1 MFERKKL
8 DWGEGETSFIEI
20 FDNTDKPGFQF
31 AHATGF
37 NALTYK
43 ELLEPLSDNFN
54 VRAVDARGHG
64 FTKLKANP
72 QDMYDWKIYC
82 DDLIKSV
89 ELFVEKT
96 QKPIILSGHSMG
108 AASAI
113 QVAAIR
119 PDLVSGLVLVD
130 PVLMT
135 NKIKV
140 IFKIGRKY
148 PLFKNFPIIKQ
159 GMMMSEATKKRRR
172 YWKNKE
178 EIFNS
183 YKNKLIF
190 KTWTETTIRNY
201 IDGGTELIGDEA
213 QELIEEGDFRA
224 LKLRMGRETIS
235 EDILALESIRK
246 SIGEKIE
253 LMVDFNQGLNQ
264 SDALRRCH
272 ALDDMNLSWFEEPI
286 LYDDLEGYAK
296 LAREL
301 KTPLQIGENFY
312 GPREMYKAIRKQA
325 SDLVMP
331 DFMRIGGISGWLRSV
346 PIAAAAGIPVS
357 THLYPEV
364 AAHMMRITE
373 TAHWLEWQSWAN
385 PVLQQPYELTKV
397 DKIFY
402 QSTKETNI
410 ETLVMMMEKYLIE
423 NQNLIHGNQAT

>member
-20 FDNTDKPGFQF
+20 FDNKDKPGFQF

-113 QVAAIR
+113 QVAAIS

-172 YWKNKE
+172 YWKNQE

-201 IDGGTELIGDEA
+201 IEGGTELIGDETRLTCDPLWEA
-213 QELIEEGDFRA
+213 ATFSSWKHDAMGLID
-224 LKLRMGRETIS
+224 KLNCPITLLQAEFNSTARGNGPIKLMQQDKLGVH
-235 EDILALESIRK
+235 
-246 SIGEKIE
+246 KI
-253 LMVDFNQGLNQ
+253 VKG
-264 SDALRRCH
+264 
-272 ALDDMNLSWFEEPI
+272 
-286 LYDDLEGYAK
+286 
-296 LAREL
+296 
-301 KTPLQIGENFY
+301 
-312 GPREMYKAIRKQA
+312 
-325 SDLVMP
+325 
-331 DFMRIGGISGWLRSV
+331 
-346 PIAAAAGIPVS
+346 S
-357 THLYPEV
+357 THFLPMEFPNIIKEEIISLQK
-364 AAHMMRITE
+364 RINTE
-373 TAHWLEWQSWAN
+373 
-385 PVLQQPYELTKV
+385 K
-397 DKIFY
+397 K
-402 QSTKETNI
+402 
-410 ETLVMMMEKYLIE
+410 
-423 NQNLIHGNQAT
+423 

>member
-172 YWKNKE
+172 HWKNKE

-190 KTWTETTIRNY
+190 KTWTESTIRNY
-201 IDGGTELIGDEA
+201 IEGGTELVGDETRLTCDPLWEA
-213 QELIEEGDFRA
+213 ATFSSWKHDAMGLIDKLNCPITLLQAEFNSTARGDGPI
-224 LKLRMGRETIS
+224 KLMKQDKLGVH
-235 EDILALESIRK
+235 
-246 SIGEKIE
+246 KIIK
-253 LMVDFNQGLNQ
+253 G
-264 SDALRRCH
+264 
-272 ALDDMNLSWFEEPI
+272 
-286 LYDDLEGYAK
+286 
-296 LAREL
+296 
-301 KTPLQIGENFY
+301 
-312 GPREMYKAIRKQA
+312 
-325 SDLVMP
+325 
-331 DFMRIGGISGWLRSV
+331 
-346 PIAAAAGIPVS
+346 S
-357 THLYPEV
+357 THFLPMEFPNIIKEEINKLQK
-364 AAHMMRITE
+364 RINTE
-373 TAHWLEWQSWAN
+373 
-385 PVLQQPYELTKV
+385 K
-397 DKIFY
+397 K
-402 QSTKETNI
+402 
-410 ETLVMMMEKYLIE
+410 
-423 NQNLIHGNQAT
+423 

>member
-172 YWKNKE
+172 YWKSKE

-183 YKNKLIF
+183 CKNKLIF
-190 KTWTETTIRNY
+190 KTWTEATLRNY
-201 IDGGTELIGDEA
+201 IEGGTELIGDEIRLTCDPLWEA
-213 QELIEEGDFRA
+213 ATFSSWKHDAMGLID
-224 LKLRMGRETIS
+224 KLNCPITLLQAEFNSTARGNGPIKLMQQDKLGVH
-235 EDILALESIRK
+235 
-246 SIGEKIE
+246 KI
-253 LMVDFNQGLNQ
+253 VKG
-264 SDALRRCH
+264 
-272 ALDDMNLSWFEEPI
+272 
-286 LYDDLEGYAK
+286 
-296 LAREL
+296 
-301 KTPLQIGENFY
+301 
-312 GPREMYKAIRKQA
+312 
-325 SDLVMP
+325 
-331 DFMRIGGISGWLRSV
+331 
-346 PIAAAAGIPVS
+346 S
-357 THLYPEV
+357 THFLPMEFPNIIKEEINSLQK
-364 AAHMMRITE
+364 RINTE
-373 TAHWLEWQSWAN
+373 
-385 PVLQQPYELTKV
+385 K
-397 DKIFY
+397 K
-402 QSTKETNI
+402 
-410 ETLVMMMEKYLIE
+410 
-423 NQNLIHGNQAT
+423 

>member
-20 FDNTDKPGFQF
+20 FDNKDKPGFQF

-148 PLFKNFPIIKQ
+148 LF
-159 GMMMSEATKKRRR
+159 S
-172 YWKNKE
+172 
-178 EIFNS
+178 
-183 YKNKLIF
+183 
-190 KTWTETTIRNY
+190 
-201 IDGGTELIGDEA
+201 
-213 QELIEEGDFRA
+213 
-224 LKLRMGRETIS
+224 
-235 EDILALESIRK
+235 
-246 SIGEKIE
+246 
-253 LMVDFNQGLNQ
+253 
-264 SDALRRCH
+264 
-272 ALDDMNLSWFEEPI
+272 
-286 LYDDLEGYAK
+286 
-296 LAREL
+296 
-301 KTPLQIGENFY
+301 
-312 GPREMYKAIRKQA
+312 
-325 SDLVMP
+325 
-331 DFMRIGGISGWLRSV
+331 
-346 PIAAAAGIPVS
+346 
-357 THLYPEV
+357 
-364 AAHMMRITE
+364 
-373 TAHWLEWQSWAN
+373 
-385 PVLQQPYELTKV
+385 
-397 DKIFY
+397 KIFL
-402 QSTKETNI
+402 SLNK
-410 ETLVMMMEKYLIE
+410 V
-423 NQNLIHGNQAT
+423 

>member
-20 FDNTDKPGFQF
+20 FDNKDKPGFQF

-130 PVLMT
+130 PALMT

-201 IDGGTELIGDEA
+201 IEGGTELIGDETRLTCDPLWEA
-213 QELIEEGDFRA
+213 ATFSSWKHDAMGLIDKLNCPITLLQAEFNSTARGDGPI
-224 LKLRMGRETIS
+224 KLMKQDKLGVH
-235 EDILALESIRK
+235 
-246 SIGEKIE
+246 KI
-253 LMVDFNQGLNQ
+253 VKG
-264 SDALRRCH
+264 
-272 ALDDMNLSWFEEPI
+272 
-286 LYDDLEGYAK
+286 
-296 LAREL
+296 
-301 KTPLQIGENFY
+301 
-312 GPREMYKAIRKQA
+312 
-325 SDLVMP
+325 
-331 DFMRIGGISGWLRSV
+331 
-346 PIAAAAGIPVS
+346 S
-357 THLYPEV
+357 THFLPMEFPNIIKEEINSLQK
-364 AAHMMRITE
+364 RINTE
-373 TAHWLEWQSWAN
+373 
-385 PVLQQPYELTKV
+385 K
-397 DKIFY
+397 K
-402 QSTKETNI
+402 
-410 ETLVMMMEKYLIE
+410 
-423 NQNLIHGNQAT
+423 

>member
-20 FDNTDKPGFQF
+20 FDNKDKPGFQF

-201 IDGGTELIGDEA
+201 IEGGTELIGDETRLTCDPLWEA
-213 QELIEEGDFRA
+213 ATFSSWKHDAMGLIDKLNCPITLLQAEFNSTARGDGPI
-224 LKLRMGRETIS
+224 KLMKQDKLGVH
-235 EDILALESIRK
+235 
-246 SIGEKIE
+246 KI
-253 LMVDFNQGLNQ
+253 VKG
-264 SDALRRCH
+264 
-272 ALDDMNLSWFEEPI
+272 
-286 LYDDLEGYAK
+286 
-296 LAREL
+296 
-301 KTPLQIGENFY
+301 
-312 GPREMYKAIRKQA
+312 
-325 SDLVMP
+325 
-331 DFMRIGGISGWLRSV
+331 
-346 PIAAAAGIPVS
+346 S
-357 THLYPEV
+357 THFLPMEFPDIIKEEINNLQK
-364 AAHMMRITE
+364 RIN
-373 TAHWLEWQSWAN
+373 A
-385 PVLQQPYELTKV
+385 
-397 DKIFY
+397 
-402 QSTKETNI
+402 
-410 ETLVMMMEKYLIE
+410 EKK
-423 NQNLIHGNQAT
+423 

>member
-201 IDGGTELIGDEA
+201 IEGGTELIGDETRLTCDPLWEA
-213 QELIEEGDFRA
+213 ATFSSWKHDAMGLIDKLNCPITLLQAEFNSTARGEGPI
-224 LKLRMGRETIS
+224 KLMKQDKLGVH
-235 EDILALESIRK
+235 
-246 SIGEKIE
+246 KI
-253 LMVDFNQGLNQ
+253 VKG
-264 SDALRRCH
+264 
-272 ALDDMNLSWFEEPI
+272 
-286 LYDDLEGYAK
+286 
-296 LAREL
+296 
-301 KTPLQIGENFY
+301 
-312 GPREMYKAIRKQA
+312 
-325 SDLVMP
+325 
-331 DFMRIGGISGWLRSV
+331 
-346 PIAAAAGIPVS
+346 S
-357 THLYPEV
+357 THFLPMEFPDIIKEEINNLQK
-364 AAHMMRITE
+364 RIN
-373 TAHWLEWQSWAN
+373 A
-385 PVLQQPYELTKV
+385 
-397 DKIFY
+397 
-402 QSTKETNI
+402 
-410 ETLVMMMEKYLIE
+410 EKK
-423 NQNLIHGNQAT
+423 

>member
-20 FDNTDKPGFQF
+20 FDNKDKPGFQF

-43 ELLEPLSDNFN
+43 ELLEPLSYNFN

-148 PLFKNFPIIKQ
+148 PLFKNFPFIKQ

-172 YWKNKE
+172 YWKKKE

-201 IDGGTELIGDEA
+201 IEGGTELIGDETRLTCDPLWEA
-213 QELIEEGDFRA
+213 ATFSSWKHDAMGLID
-224 LKLRMGRETIS
+224 KLNCPITLLQAE
-235 EDILALESIRK
+235 
-246 SIGEKIE
+246 
-253 LMVDFNQGLNQ
+253 FN
-264 SDALRRCH
+264 ST
-272 ALDDMNLSWFEEPI
+272 
-286 LYDDLEGYAK
+286 
-296 LAREL
+296 AR
-301 KTPLQIGENFY
+301 GN
-312 GPREMYKAIRKQA
+312 GPRKLMQQDKLGVHKIVK
-325 SDLVMP
+325 
-331 DFMRIGGISGWLRSV
+331 G
-346 PIAAAAGIPVS
+346 S
-357 THLYPEV
+357 THFLPMEFPNIIKEEINSLQK
-364 AAHMMRITE
+364 RINTE
-373 TAHWLEWQSWAN
+373 
-385 PVLQQPYELTKV
+385 K
-397 DKIFY
+397 K
-402 QSTKETNI
+402 
-410 ETLVMMMEKYLIE
+410 
-423 NQNLIHGNQAT
+423 

>member
-20 FDNTDKPGFQF
+20 FGNADKPGFQF

-64 FTKLKANP
+64 FTKLKADP

-89 ELFVEKT
+89 ELFVKKT

-135 NKIKV
+135 SKIKV

-148 PLFKNFPIIKQ
+148 PIFKDFPIIKQ
-159 GMMMSEATKKRRR
+159 GMMMSETTKKRRR
-172 YWKNKE
+172 DWKNKE

-201 IDGGTELIGDEA
+201 IEGGTELVGDETRLTCDPLWEA
-213 QELIEEGDFRA
+213 ATFSSWKHDAMGLID
-224 LKLRMGRETIS
+224 KLNCPITLLQAEFNSTARGNGPIKLMQQDKLGIHKTI
-235 EDILALESIRK
+235 K
-246 SIGEKIE
+246 G
-253 LMVDFNQGLNQ
+253 
-264 SDALRRCH
+264 
-272 ALDDMNLSWFEEPI
+272 
-286 LYDDLEGYAK
+286 
-296 LAREL
+296 
-301 KTPLQIGENFY
+301 
-312 GPREMYKAIRKQA
+312 
-325 SDLVMP
+325 
-331 DFMRIGGISGWLRSV
+331 
-346 PIAAAAGIPVS
+346 S
-357 THLYPEV
+357 THFLPMEFPNIIKEEINNLQK
-364 AAHMMRITE
+364 RI
-373 TAHWLEWQSWAN
+373 N
-385 PVLQQPYELTKV
+385 
-397 DKIFY
+397 
-402 QSTKETNI
+402 N
-410 ETLVMMMEKYLIE
+410 EKK
-423 NQNLIHGNQAT
+423 

>member
-8 DWGEGETSFIEI
+8 DWGEGETSLIEI

-43 ELLEPLSDNFN
+43 ELLEPLSGNFN

-201 IDGGTELIGDEA
+201 IEGGTELIGDETRLTCDPLWEA
-213 QELIEEGDFRA
+213 ATFSSWKHDAMGLID
-224 LKLRMGRETIS
+224 KLNCPITLLQAEFNSTARGNGPIKLMQQDKLGVH
-235 EDILALESIRK
+235 
-246 SIGEKIE
+246 KI
-253 LMVDFNQGLNQ
+253 VKG
-264 SDALRRCH
+264 
-272 ALDDMNLSWFEEPI
+272 
-286 LYDDLEGYAK
+286 
-296 LAREL
+296 
-301 KTPLQIGENFY
+301 
-312 GPREMYKAIRKQA
+312 
-325 SDLVMP
+325 
-331 DFMRIGGISGWLRSV
+331 
-346 PIAAAAGIPVS
+346 S
-357 THLYPEV
+357 THFLPMEFPDIIKEEINRLQK
-364 AAHMMRITE
+364 RINTE
-373 TAHWLEWQSWAN
+373 
-385 PVLQQPYELTKV
+385 K
-397 DKIFY
+397 K
-402 QSTKETNI
+402 
-410 ETLVMMMEKYLIE
+410 
-423 NQNLIHGNQAT
+423 

>member
-20 FDNTDKPGFQF
+20 FDNQDKPGFQF

-64 FTKLKANP
+64 FTKLKAYP

-148 PLFKNFPIIKQ
+148 PIFKNFPVIKQ
-159 GMMMSEATKKRRR
+159 GMMMSETTKKRRR
-172 YWKNKE
+172 DWANKE

-201 IDGGTELIGDEA
+201 IEGGTELVGDETRLTCDPLWEA
-213 QELIEEGDFRA
+213 ATFSSWKHDAMGLID
-224 LKLRMGRETIS
+224 KLNCPITLLQAEFNSTARGNGPIKLMQQDKLGVH
-235 EDILALESIRK
+235 
-246 SIGEKIE
+246 KIIK
-253 LMVDFNQGLNQ
+253 G
-264 SDALRRCH
+264 
-272 ALDDMNLSWFEEPI
+272 
-286 LYDDLEGYAK
+286 
-296 LAREL
+296 
-301 KTPLQIGENFY
+301 
-312 GPREMYKAIRKQA
+312 
-325 SDLVMP
+325 
-331 DFMRIGGISGWLRSV
+331 
-346 PIAAAAGIPVS
+346 S
-357 THLYPEV
+357 THFLPMEFPNIIKEEINNLQK
-364 AAHMMRITE
+364 RI
-373 TAHWLEWQSWAN
+373 N
-385 PVLQQPYELTKV
+385 
-397 DKIFY
+397 
-402 QSTKETNI
+402 N
-410 ETLVMMMEKYLIE
+410 EKK
-423 NQNLIHGNQAT
+423 

>member
-20 FDNTDKPGFQF
+20 FDNKDKPGFQF

-148 PLFKNFPIIKQ
+148 PFFKNFPIIKQ

-172 YWKNKE
+172 DWKSKE

-201 IDGGTELIGDEA
+201 IDGGTELIGDETRLTCDPLWEA
-213 QELIEEGDFRA
+213 ATFSSWKHDAMGLIDKLNCPITLLQAEFNSTARGDGPI
-224 LKLRMGRETIS
+224 KLMKQDKLGVH
-235 EDILALESIRK
+235 
-246 SIGEKIE
+246 KI
-253 LMVDFNQGLNQ
+253 VKG
-264 SDALRRCH
+264 
-272 ALDDMNLSWFEEPI
+272 
-286 LYDDLEGYAK
+286 
-296 LAREL
+296 
-301 KTPLQIGENFY
+301 
-312 GPREMYKAIRKQA
+312 
-325 SDLVMP
+325 
-331 DFMRIGGISGWLRSV
+331 
-346 PIAAAAGIPVS
+346 S
-357 THLYPEV
+357 THFLPMEFPNIIKEEIIILQK
-364 AAHMMRITE
+364 RINTE
-373 TAHWLEWQSWAN
+373 
-385 PVLQQPYELTKV
+385 K
-397 DKIFY
+397 K
-402 QSTKETNI
+402 
-410 ETLVMMMEKYLIE
+410 
-423 NQNLIHGNQAT
+423 

>member
-20 FDNTDKPGFQF
+20 FDNKDKPGFQF

-172 YWKNKE
+172 HWKNKE

-190 KTWTETTIRNY
+190 KTWNETTIRNY
-201 IDGGTELIGDEA
+201 IDGGTELIGDETRLTCDPLWEA
-213 QELIEEGDFRA
+213 ATFSSWKHDAMGLID
-224 LKLRMGRETIS
+224 KLNCPITLLQAEFNSTARGNGPIKLMQQDRLGVH
-235 EDILALESIRK
+235 
-246 SIGEKIE
+246 KI
-253 LMVDFNQGLNQ
+253 VKG
-264 SDALRRCH
+264 
-272 ALDDMNLSWFEEPI
+272 
-286 LYDDLEGYAK
+286 
-296 LAREL
+296 
-301 KTPLQIGENFY
+301 
-312 GPREMYKAIRKQA
+312 
-325 SDLVMP
+325 
-331 DFMRIGGISGWLRSV
+331 
-346 PIAAAAGIPVS
+346 S
-357 THLYPEV
+357 THFLPMEFPNIIKEEIISLQK
-364 AAHMMRITE
+364 RINTE
-373 TAHWLEWQSWAN
+373 
-385 PVLQQPYELTKV
+385 K
-397 DKIFY
+397 K
-402 QSTKETNI
+402 
-410 ETLVMMMEKYLIE
+410 
-423 NQNLIHGNQAT
+423 

>member
-20 FDNTDKPGFQF
+20 FDNKDKPGFQF

-159 GMMMSEATKKRRR
+159 GMMMSEATKQRRR
-172 YWKNKE
+172 DWKNKE

-201 IDGGTELIGDEA
+201 IDGGPELIGDETRLTCDPLWEA
-213 QELIEEGDFRA
+213 ATFSSWKHDAMGLID
-224 LKLRMGRETIS
+224 KLNCPITLLQAEFNSTARGNGPIKLMQQDKLGVH
-235 EDILALESIRK
+235 
-246 SIGEKIE
+246 KI
-253 LMVDFNQGLNQ
+253 VKG
-264 SDALRRCH
+264 
-272 ALDDMNLSWFEEPI
+272 
-286 LYDDLEGYAK
+286 
-296 LAREL
+296 
-301 KTPLQIGENFY
+301 
-312 GPREMYKAIRKQA
+312 
-325 SDLVMP
+325 
-331 DFMRIGGISGWLRSV
+331 
-346 PIAAAAGIPVS
+346 S
-357 THLYPEV
+357 THFLPMEFPDIIKEEINRLQK
-364 AAHMMRITE
+364 RINTE
-373 TAHWLEWQSWAN
+373 
-385 PVLQQPYELTKV
+385 K
-397 DKIFY
+397 K
-402 QSTKETNI
+402 
-410 ETLVMMMEKYLIE
+410 
-423 NQNLIHGNQAT
+423 

>member
-140 IFKIGRKY
+140 IFKIGRKH

-172 YWKNKE
+172 DWKNKE
-178 EIFNS
+178 EIFKS

-190 KTWTETTIRNY
+190 KTWTESTIRNY
-201 IDGGTELIGDEA
+201 IEGGTELIGDETRLTCDPLWEA
-213 QELIEEGDFRA
+213 ATFSSWKHDAMGCLLYTSPSPRDRQ
-224 LKLRMGRETIS
+224 KSRMPS
-235 EDILALESIRK
+235 SA
-246 SIGEKIE
+246 
-253 LMVDFNQGLNQ
+253 
-264 SDALRRCH
+264 
-272 ALDDMNLSWFEEPI
+272 
-286 LYDDLEGYAK
+286 
-296 LAREL
+296 
-301 KTPLQIGENFY
+301 
-312 GPREMYKAIRKQA
+312 
-325 SDLVMP
+325 
-331 DFMRIGGISGWLRSV
+331 
-346 PIAAAAGIPVS
+346 
-357 THLYPEV
+357 
-364 AAHMMRITE
+364 
-373 TAHWLEWQSWAN
+373 
-385 PVLQQPYELTKV
+385 
-397 DKIFY
+397 
-402 QSTKETNI
+402 
-410 ETLVMMMEKYLIE
+410 
-423 NQNLIHGNQAT
+423 

>member
-20 FDNTDKPGFQF
+20 FGNADKPGFQF

-64 FTKLKANP
+64 FTKLKADP

-89 ELFVEKT
+89 ELFVKKT

-135 NKIKV
+135 SKIKV

-148 PLFKNFPIIKQ
+148 PIFKDFPIIKQ
-159 GMMMSEATKKRRR
+159 GMMMSETTKKRRR
-172 YWKNKE
+172 DWKNKE

-201 IDGGTELIGDEA
+201 IEGGTEVVGDETRLTCDPLWEA
-213 QELIEEGDFRA
+213 ATFSSWKHDAMGLID
-224 LKLRMGRETIS
+224 KLNCPITLLQAEFNSTARGNGPIKLMQK
-235 EDILALESIRK
+235 DK
-246 SIGEKIE
+246 IGVHKI
-253 LMVDFNQGLNQ
+253 VKG
-264 SDALRRCH
+264 
-272 ALDDMNLSWFEEPI
+272 
-286 LYDDLEGYAK
+286 
-296 LAREL
+296 
-301 KTPLQIGENFY
+301 
-312 GPREMYKAIRKQA
+312 
-325 SDLVMP
+325 
-331 DFMRIGGISGWLRSV
+331 
-346 PIAAAAGIPVS
+346 S
-357 THLYPEV
+357 THFLPMEFPDIIKEEINNLQK
-364 AAHMMRITE
+364 RI
-373 TAHWLEWQSWAN
+373 N
-385 PVLQQPYELTKV
+385 
-397 DKIFY
+397 
-402 QSTKETNI
+402 N
-410 ETLVMMMEKYLIE
+410 EKK
-423 NQNLIHGNQAT
+423 

>member
-20 FDNTDKPGFQF
+20 FDSIDKPGFQF

-43 ELLEPLSDNFN
+43 ELLEPLSDNCN

-172 YWKNKE
+172 YCKNKE

-183 YKNKLIF
+183 YKNKLIC

-201 IDGGTELIGDEA
+201 IEGGTELIGDEIRLTCDPLWEA
-213 QELIEEGDFRA
+213 ATFSSWKHDAMGLID
-224 LKLRMGRETIS
+224 KLNCPITLLQAEFNSTARGNGPIKLMQQDKLGVH
-235 EDILALESIRK
+235 
-246 SIGEKIE
+246 KI
-253 LMVDFNQGLNQ
+253 VKG
-264 SDALRRCH
+264 
-272 ALDDMNLSWFEEPI
+272 
-286 LYDDLEGYAK
+286 
-296 LAREL
+296 
-301 KTPLQIGENFY
+301 
-312 GPREMYKAIRKQA
+312 
-325 SDLVMP
+325 
-331 DFMRIGGISGWLRSV
+331 
-346 PIAAAAGIPVS
+346 S
-357 THLYPEV
+357 THFLPMEFPNIIKEEINSLQK
-364 AAHMMRITE
+364 RINTE
-373 TAHWLEWQSWAN
+373 
-385 PVLQQPYELTKV
+385 K
-397 DKIFY
+397 K
-402 QSTKETNI
+402 
-410 ETLVMMMEKYLIE
+410 
-423 NQNLIHGNQAT
+423 

>member
-20 FDNTDKPGFQF
+20 FDNKDKPGFQF

-201 IDGGTELIGDEA
+201 IDGGTELIGDETRLTCDPLWEA
-213 QELIEEGDFRA
+213 ATFSSWKHDAMGLIDKLNCPITLLQAEFNSTARGDGPI
-224 LKLRMGRETIS
+224 KLMKQDKLGVH
-235 EDILALESIRK
+235 
-246 SIGEKIE
+246 KI
-253 LMVDFNQGLNQ
+253 VKG
-264 SDALRRCH
+264 
-272 ALDDMNLSWFEEPI
+272 
-286 LYDDLEGYAK
+286 
-296 LAREL
+296 
-301 KTPLQIGENFY
+301 
-312 GPREMYKAIRKQA
+312 
-325 SDLVMP
+325 
-331 DFMRIGGISGWLRSV
+331 
-346 PIAAAAGIPVS
+346 S
-357 THLYPEV
+357 THFLPMEFPDIIKEEINKLQK
-364 AAHMMRITE
+364 RINTE
-373 TAHWLEWQSWAN
+373 
-385 PVLQQPYELTKV
+385 K
-397 DKIFY
+397 K
-402 QSTKETNI
+402 
-410 ETLVMMMEKYLIE
+410 
-423 NQNLIHGNQAT
+423 

>member
-201 IDGGTELIGDEA
+201 IEGGTELIGDETRLTCDPLWEA
-213 QELIEEGDFRA
+213 ATFSSWKHDAMGLIDKLNCPITLLQAEFNSTARGEGPI
-224 LKLRMGRETIS
+224 KLMKQDKLGVH
-235 EDILALESIRK
+235 
-246 SIGEKIE
+246 KI
-253 LMVDFNQGLNQ
+253 VKG
-264 SDALRRCH
+264 
-272 ALDDMNLSWFEEPI
+272 
-286 LYDDLEGYAK
+286 
-296 LAREL
+296 
-301 KTPLQIGENFY
+301 
-312 GPREMYKAIRKQA
+312 
-325 SDLVMP
+325 
-331 DFMRIGGISGWLRSV
+331 
-346 PIAAAAGIPVS
+346 S
-357 THLYPEV
+357 THFLPMEFPNIIKEEINSLQK
-364 AAHMMRITE
+364 RINTE
-373 TAHWLEWQSWAN
+373 
-385 PVLQQPYELTKV
+385 K
-397 DKIFY
+397 K
-402 QSTKETNI
+402 
-410 ETLVMMMEKYLIE
+410 
-423 NQNLIHGNQAT
+423 

>member
-201 IDGGTELIGDEA
+201 IEGGTELIGDETRLTCDPLWEA
-213 QELIEEGDFRA
+213 ATFSSWKHVATGLID
-224 LKLRMGRETIS
+224 KLNCPITLLQAEFNSTARGNGPIKLMQQDKLGVH
-235 EDILALESIRK
+235 
-246 SIGEKIE
+246 KI
-253 LMVDFNQGLNQ
+253 VKG
-264 SDALRRCH
+264 
-272 ALDDMNLSWFEEPI
+272 
-286 LYDDLEGYAK
+286 
-296 LAREL
+296 
-301 KTPLQIGENFY
+301 
-312 GPREMYKAIRKQA
+312 
-325 SDLVMP
+325 
-331 DFMRIGGISGWLRSV
+331 
-346 PIAAAAGIPVS
+346 S
-357 THLYPEV
+357 THFLPMEFPNIIKEEINSLQK
-364 AAHMMRITE
+364 RINTE
-373 TAHWLEWQSWAN
+373 
-385 PVLQQPYELTKV
+385 K
-397 DKIFY
+397 K
-402 QSTKETNI
+402 
-410 ETLVMMMEKYLIE
+410 
-423 NQNLIHGNQAT
+423 

>member
-190 KTWTETTIRNY
+190 KTWTEATIRNY
-201 IDGGTELIGDEA
+201 IEGGTELVGDETRLTCDPLWEA
-213 QELIEEGDFRA
+213 ATFSSWKHDAMGLID
-224 LKLRMGRETIS
+224 KLNCPITLLQAE
-235 EDILALESIRK
+235 
-246 SIGEKIE
+246 
-253 LMVDFNQGLNQ
+253 FN
-264 SDALRRCH
+264 ST
-272 ALDDMNLSWFEEPI
+272 
-286 LYDDLEGYAK
+286 
-296 LAREL
+296 AR
-301 KTPLQIGENFY
+301 GN
-312 GPREMYKAIRKQA
+312 GPRKLMQQDKLGVHKIVK
-325 SDLVMP
+325 
-331 DFMRIGGISGWLRSV
+331 G
-346 PIAAAAGIPVS
+346 S
-357 THLYPEV
+357 THFLPMEFPNIIKEEIIILQK
-364 AAHMMRITE
+364 RINTE
-373 TAHWLEWQSWAN
+373 
-385 PVLQQPYELTKV
+385 K
-397 DKIFY
+397 K
-402 QSTKETNI
+402 
-410 ETLVMMMEKYLIE
+410 
-423 NQNLIHGNQAT
+423 

>member
-20 FDNTDKPGFQF
+20 FGNADKPGFQF

-64 FTKLKANP
+64 FTKLKADP

-135 NKIKV
+135 SKIKI

-148 PLFKNFPIIKQ
+148 PIFKNFPIIKQ

-172 YWKNKE
+172 DWKNKE

-201 IDGGTELIGDEA
+201 IEGGTELVGDETRLTCDPLWEA
-213 QELIEEGDFRA
+213 ATFSSWKHDAMGLIDKLNCPITLLQAEFNSTARVYGQIKFMKQE
-224 LKLRMGRETIS
+224 
-235 EDILALESIRK
+235 
-246 SIGEKIE
+246 
-253 LMVDFNQGLNQ
+253 
-264 SDALRRCH
+264 
-272 ALDDMNLSWFEEPI
+272 
-286 LYDDLEGYAK
+286 
-296 LAREL
+296 
-301 KTPLQIGENFY
+301 
-312 GPREMYKAIRKQA
+312 
-325 SDLVMP
+325 
-331 DFMRIGGISGWLRSV
+331 
-346 PIAAAAGIPVS
+346 
-357 THLYPEV
+357 
-364 AAHMMRITE
+364 
-373 TAHWLEWQSWAN
+373 
-385 PVLQQPYELTKV
+385 KV
-397 DKIFY
+397 GFH
-402 QSTKETNI
+402 N
-410 ETLVMMMEKYLIE
+410 
-423 NQNLIHGNQAT
+423 

>member
-20 FDNTDKPGFQF
+20 FDSADKPGFQF

-64 FTKLKANP
+64 FTKLKADP

-89 ELFVEKT
+89 ELFVKKT
-96 QKPIILSGHSMG
+96 RKPIILSGHSMG

-159 GMMMSEATKKRRR
+159 GMMMSETTKKRRR
-172 YWKNKE
+172 DWVNKE

-201 IDGGTELIGDEA
+201 IEGGTELVGDETRLTCDPLWEA
-213 QELIEEGDFRA
+213 ATFSSWKHDAMGLID
-224 LKLRMGRETIS
+224 KLNCPITLLQAEFNSTARGNGPIKLMQQDKLGVH
-235 EDILALESIRK
+235 
-246 SIGEKIE
+246 KIIK
-253 LMVDFNQGLNQ
+253 G
-264 SDALRRCH
+264 
-272 ALDDMNLSWFEEPI
+272 
-286 LYDDLEGYAK
+286 
-296 LAREL
+296 
-301 KTPLQIGENFY
+301 
-312 GPREMYKAIRKQA
+312 
-325 SDLVMP
+325 
-331 DFMRIGGISGWLRSV
+331 
-346 PIAAAAGIPVS
+346 S
-357 THLYPEV
+357 THFLPMEFPNIIKEEINNLQK
-364 AAHMMRITE
+364 RI
-373 TAHWLEWQSWAN
+373 N
-385 PVLQQPYELTKV
+385 
-397 DKIFY
+397 
-402 QSTKETNI
+402 N
-410 ETLVMMMEKYLIE
+410 EKK
-423 NQNLIHGNQAT
+423 

>member
-135 NKIKV
+135 NKIKA

-201 IDGGTELIGDEA
+201 IEGGTELIGDET
-213 QELIEEGDFRA
+213 R
-224 LKLRMGRETIS
+224 
-235 EDILALESIRK
+235 
-246 SIGEKIE
+246 
-253 LMVDFNQGLNQ
+253 
-264 SDALRRCH
+264 
-272 ALDDMNLSWFEEPI
+272 LDEFH
-286 LYDDLEGYAK
+286 
-296 LAREL
+296 R
-301 KTPLQIGENFY
+301 Q
-312 GPREMYKAIRKQA
+312 
-325 SDLVMP
+325 
-331 DFMRIGGISGWLRSV
+331 
-346 PIAAAAGIPVS
+346 
-357 THLYPEV
+357 
-364 AAHMMRITE
+364 
-373 TAHWLEWQSWAN
+373 
-385 PVLQQPYELTKV
+385 
-397 DKIFY
+397 
-402 QSTKETNI
+402 
-410 ETLVMMMEKYLIE
+410 
-423 NQNLIHGNQAT
+423 

>member
-20 FDNTDKPGFQF
+20 FDNKDKPGFQF

-140 IFKIGRKY
+140 IFKIGRKH

-159 GMMMSEATKKRRR
+159 GMIMSEATKKRRR

-201 IDGGTELIGDEA
+201 IEGGTELIGDETRLTCDPLWEA
-213 QELIEEGDFRA
+213 ATFSSWKHDAMGLID
-224 LKLRMGRETIS
+224 KLNCPITLLQAE
-235 EDILALESIRK
+235 
-246 SIGEKIE
+246 
-253 LMVDFNQGLNQ
+253 FN
-264 SDALRRCH
+264 ST
-272 ALDDMNLSWFEEPI
+272 
-286 LYDDLEGYAK
+286 
-296 LAREL
+296 AR
-301 KTPLQIGENFY
+301 GN
-312 GPREMYKAIRKQA
+312 GPRKLMQQDKLGVHKIVK
-325 SDLVMP
+325 
-331 DFMRIGGISGWLRSV
+331 G
-346 PIAAAAGIPVS
+346 S
-357 THLYPEV
+357 THFLPMEFPNIIKEEINSLQK
-364 AAHMMRITE
+364 RINTE
-373 TAHWLEWQSWAN
+373 
-385 PVLQQPYELTKV
+385 K
-397 DKIFY
+397 K
-402 QSTKETNI
+402 
-410 ETLVMMMEKYLIE
+410 
-423 NQNLIHGNQAT
+423 

>member
-201 IDGGTELIGDEA
+201 IDGGTELIGDETRLTCDPLWEA
-213 QELIEEGDFRA
+213 ATFSSWKHDAMGLIDKLNCPITLLQAEFNSTARGEGPI
-224 LKLRMGRETIS
+224 KLMKQDKLGVH
-235 EDILALESIRK
+235 
-246 SIGEKIE
+246 KI
-253 LMVDFNQGLNQ
+253 VKG
-264 SDALRRCH
+264 
-272 ALDDMNLSWFEEPI
+272 
-286 LYDDLEGYAK
+286 
-296 LAREL
+296 
-301 KTPLQIGENFY
+301 
-312 GPREMYKAIRKQA
+312 
-325 SDLVMP
+325 
-331 DFMRIGGISGWLRSV
+331 
-346 PIAAAAGIPVS
+346 S
-357 THLYPEV
+357 THFLPMEFPDIIKEEINSLQK
-364 AAHMMRITE
+364 RINTE
-373 TAHWLEWQSWAN
+373 N
-385 PVLQQPYELTKV
+385 K
-397 DKIFY
+397 
-402 QSTKETNI
+402 
-410 ETLVMMMEKYLIE
+410 
-423 NQNLIHGNQAT
+423 

>member
-20 FDNTDKPGFQF
+20 FDNKDKPGFQF

-159 GMMMSEATKKRRR
+159 GMMMSEVTKKRRR
-172 YWKNKE
+172 DWKSKE

-201 IDGGTELIGDEA
+201 IDGGTELIGDETRLTCDPLWEA
-213 QELIEEGDFRA
+213 ATFSSWKHDAMGLIDKLNCPITLLQAEFNSTARGEGPI
-224 LKLRMGRETIS
+224 KLMKQDKLGVH
-235 EDILALESIRK
+235 
-246 SIGEKIE
+246 KI
-253 LMVDFNQGLNQ
+253 VKG
-264 SDALRRCH
+264 
-272 ALDDMNLSWFEEPI
+272 
-286 LYDDLEGYAK
+286 
-296 LAREL
+296 
-301 KTPLQIGENFY
+301 
-312 GPREMYKAIRKQA
+312 
-325 SDLVMP
+325 
-331 DFMRIGGISGWLRSV
+331 
-346 PIAAAAGIPVS
+346 S
-357 THLYPEV
+357 THFLPMEFPNIIKEEINSLQN
-364 AAHMMRITE
+364 RINTE
-373 TAHWLEWQSWAN
+373 
-385 PVLQQPYELTKV
+385 K
-397 DKIFY
+397 K
-402 QSTKETNI
+402 
-410 ETLVMMMEKYLIE
+410 
-423 NQNLIHGNQAT
+423 

>member
-20 FDNTDKPGFQF
+20 FDNKDKPGFQF

-72 QDMYDWKIYC
+72 QDMFDWKIYC

-119 PDLVSGLVLVD
+119 PELVSGLVLVD

-201 IDGGTELIGDEA
+201 IDGGTEVIGDETRLTCDPLWEA
-213 QELIEEGDFRA
+213 ATFSSWKHDAMGLIDKLNCPITLLQAEFNSTARGEGPI
-224 LKLRMGRETIS
+224 KLMKQDKLGVH
-235 EDILALESIRK
+235 
-246 SIGEKIE
+246 KI
-253 LMVDFNQGLNQ
+253 VKG
-264 SDALRRCH
+264 
-272 ALDDMNLSWFEEPI
+272 
-286 LYDDLEGYAK
+286 
-296 LAREL
+296 
-301 KTPLQIGENFY
+301 
-312 GPREMYKAIRKQA
+312 
-325 SDLVMP
+325 
-331 DFMRIGGISGWLRSV
+331 
-346 PIAAAAGIPVS
+346 S
-357 THLYPEV
+357 THFLPMEFPDIIKEEINSLQK
-364 AAHMMRITE
+364 RINTE
-373 TAHWLEWQSWAN
+373 N
-385 PVLQQPYELTKV
+385 K
-397 DKIFY
+397 
-402 QSTKETNI
+402 
-410 ETLVMMMEKYLIE
+410 
-423 NQNLIHGNQAT
+423 

>member
-140 IFKIGRKY
+140 IFKIGRKN
-148 PLFKNFPIIKQ
+148 PLFKNIPIIKQ

-201 IDGGTELIGDEA
+201 IEGGTELIGDKTRLTCDPLWEA
-213 QELIEEGDFRA
+213 ATFSSWKHDAMGLID
-224 LKLRMGRETIS
+224 KLNCPITLLQAEFNSTARGNGPIKLMQQDKLGVH
-235 EDILALESIRK
+235 
-246 SIGEKIE
+246 KI
-253 LMVDFNQGLNQ
+253 VKG
-264 SDALRRCH
+264 
-272 ALDDMNLSWFEEPI
+272 
-286 LYDDLEGYAK
+286 
-296 LAREL
+296 
-301 KTPLQIGENFY
+301 
-312 GPREMYKAIRKQA
+312 
-325 SDLVMP
+325 
-331 DFMRIGGISGWLRSV
+331 
-346 PIAAAAGIPVS
+346 S
-357 THLYPEV
+357 THFLPMEFPNIIKEEINSLQK
-364 AAHMMRITE
+364 RINTE
-373 TAHWLEWQSWAN
+373 
-385 PVLQQPYELTKV
+385 K
-397 DKIFY
+397 K
-402 QSTKETNI
+402 
-410 ETLVMMMEKYLIE
+410 
-423 NQNLIHGNQAT
+423 

>member
-20 FDNTDKPGFQF
+20 FDNKDKPGFQF

-201 IDGGTELIGDEA
+201 IDGGTELIGDETRLTCDPLWEA
-213 QELIEEGDFRA
+213 ATFSSWKHDAMGLIDKLNCPITLLQAEFNSTARGDGPI
-224 LKLRMGRETIS
+224 KLMKQDKLGVH
-235 EDILALESIRK
+235 
-246 SIGEKIE
+246 KI
-253 LMVDFNQGLNQ
+253 VKG
-264 SDALRRCH
+264 
-272 ALDDMNLSWFEEPI
+272 
-286 LYDDLEGYAK
+286 
-296 LAREL
+296 
-301 KTPLQIGENFY
+301 
-312 GPREMYKAIRKQA
+312 
-325 SDLVMP
+325 
-331 DFMRIGGISGWLRSV
+331 
-346 PIAAAAGIPVS
+346 S
-357 THLYPEV
+357 THFLPMEFPDIIKEEINSLQK
-364 AAHMMRITE
+364 RINTE
-373 TAHWLEWQSWAN
+373 
-385 PVLQQPYELTKV
+385 K
-397 DKIFY
+397 K
-402 QSTKETNI
+402 
-410 ETLVMMMEKYLIE
+410 
-423 NQNLIHGNQAT
+423 

>member
-20 FDNTDKPGFQF
+20 YDNTDKPGFQF

-201 IDGGTELIGDEA
+201 IDGGTELIGDETRLTCDPLWEA
-213 QELIEEGDFRA
+213 ATFSSWKHDAMGLIDKLNCPITLLQAEFNSTARGDGPM
-224 LKLRMGRETIS
+224 KLMKQDKLGVH
-235 EDILALESIRK
+235 
-246 SIGEKIE
+246 KI
-253 LMVDFNQGLNQ
+253 VKG
-264 SDALRRCH
+264 
-272 ALDDMNLSWFEEPI
+272 
-286 LYDDLEGYAK
+286 
-296 LAREL
+296 
-301 KTPLQIGENFY
+301 
-312 GPREMYKAIRKQA
+312 
-325 SDLVMP
+325 
-331 DFMRIGGISGWLRSV
+331 
-346 PIAAAAGIPVS
+346 S
-357 THLYPEV
+357 THFLPMEFPDIIKEEINSLQK
-364 AAHMMRITE
+364 RINTE
-373 TAHWLEWQSWAN
+373 
-385 PVLQQPYELTKV
+385 K
-397 DKIFY
+397 K
-402 QSTKETNI
+402 
-410 ETLVMMMEKYLIE
+410 
-423 NQNLIHGNQAT
+423 